1 MFLFVRGQGT
11 VISCIHSGYMTVS
24 SMSRGR
30 EGIVLMLHL
39 LNK

>member
-1 MFLFVRGQGT
+1 MFLFVRGPGT
-11 VISCIHSGYMTVS
+11 LISCRHSGYMTVS
-24 SMSRGR
+24 SISSGR